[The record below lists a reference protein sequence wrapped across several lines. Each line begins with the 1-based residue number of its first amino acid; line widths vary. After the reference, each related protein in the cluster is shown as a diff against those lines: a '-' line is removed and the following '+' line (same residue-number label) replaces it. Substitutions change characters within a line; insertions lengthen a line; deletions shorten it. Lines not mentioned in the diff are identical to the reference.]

1 MANAILTYTEGIFPT
16 LYKSHRFF
24 ISVASDFHILKVC
37 FTPAMPTARQR
48 ATLSK
53 HNIRNGA
60 LLVASEAVKLVNIP
74 VVQDVAEHVKQL
86 VSSLKTPK
94 INDSNARD
102 LANRVGGLSDVLDA
116 VVRLLEGS
124 GHTQA
129 SNHAHMVV
137 ELCQFQNRL
146 SYIYSE
152 LQDIQ
157 LSRHFTKMA
166 SQTQIQE
173 RITGIKDELS
183 RTIVDLTLRLLVAV
197 LASGSNYQLESSRRF
212 KSATREHT
220 VLARRYGVLVT
231 KHNTLVRVTRR
242 HQRLT
247 DKRIRGLE
255 RDCEKLTHYVDA
267 ALLMQSNK
275 KQRIAFLV
283 LSSSACV
290 LFSNFEDWCLF

>member
-1 MANAILTYTEGIFPT
+1 
-16 LYKSHRFF
+16 
-24 ISVASDFHILKVC
+24 
-37 FTPAMPTARQR
+37 MPRARQR

-94 INDSNARD
+94 INDSNAQD
-102 LANRVGGLSDVLDA
+102 LANRVRRLSHVLDA
-116 VVRLLEGS
+116 AVRLLKAP

-129 SNHAHMVV
+129 SKHAHMVA
-137 ELCQFQNRL
+137 ELCQFQSRL
-146 SYIYSE
+146 SCIYSE
-152 LQDIQ
+152 LQVIQ

-212 KSATREHT
+212 KSATREHA

-231 KHNTLVRVTRR
+231 KHNTLARVTRR

-255 RDCEKLTHYVDA
+255 RDCKKLTHHVDM
-267 ALLMQSNK
+267 ALLMQSTD

-290 LFSNFEDWCLF
+290 LFSNFEDWYLF